1 MKRLTIPS
9 MLVLAAIAIAALAPA
24 PLASADADPQVSAKE
39 FSFKLS
45 AKSTA
50 RPGTVTFN
58 VRNAGSILH
67 DFKINGKKT
76 SLIAPGKTE
85 KLVVRFKKKGQY
97 RYICTVPGHAA
108 LGMKGVFTVR

>member
-1 MKRLTIPS
+1 MKRLTVPS
-9 MLVLAAIAIAALAPA
+9 MLALAAIAIAALAPA
-24 PLASADADPQVSAKE
+24 QLASADADPQVSAKE
-39 FSFKLS
+39 YLFKLS

-50 RPGTVTFN
+50 KPGTVTFD
-58 VRNAGSILH
+58 VRNAGRILH

-85 KLVVRFKKKGQY
+85 KLVIRFKKKGQY

-108 LGMKGVFTVR
+108 LGMRGVFTVR